1 MDESATR
8 NDGDADRALRRR
20 RFLAAA
26 GGGLVL
32 GGLLTGC
39 NFSHGAGAGDSSTTT
54 TPGVNPSG
62 SANPLSGS
70 SGNSSS

>member
-1 MDESATR
+1 MDKSADR
-8 NDGDADRALRRR
+8 DAGDPDRALRRR

-39 NFSHGAGAGDSSTTT
+39 NFSHGAGTGNSSTTT
-54 TPGVNPSG
+54 TPGAG
-62 SANPLSGS
+62 STASTNPLSGT

>member
-1 MDESATR
+1 MDTPADR
-8 NDGDADRALRRR
+8 DAGDQDRALRRR
-20 RFLAAA
+20 LFLTA
-26 GGGLVL
+26 GGGLAL

-39 NFSHGAGAGDSSTTT
+39 NFSHGAGVGDSSTTT
-54 TPGVNPSG
+54 TPGASPTG

>member
-1 MDESATR
+1 MNKPADRGA
-8 NDGDADRALRRR
+8 GDQDRALRRR

-39 NFSHGAGAGDSSTTT
+39 NFSHGAGTGDSSTTT
-54 TPGVNPSG
+54 TGASPTG

>member
-1 MDESATR
+1 MDKSADR
-8 NDGDADRALRRR
+8 DAEAPDRALRRR

-26 GGGLVL
+26 SGGLVL

-39 NFSHGAGAGDSSTTT
+39 NFSHGAGTGNSSTTT
-54 TPGVNPSG
+54 PGTG
-62 SANPLSGS
+62 STASTNPLSGT

>member
-1 MDESATR
+1 MDESAGR

-32 GGLLTGC
+32 GGLLTG
-39 NFSHGAGAGDSSTTT
+39 
-54 TPGVNPSG
+54 
-62 SANPLSGS
+62 
-70 SGNSSS
+70 